1 MRACLCVF
9 VCVCVCI
16 SGLSVW
22 VALIHRRRFD
32 LCCVGVNVSVSLSLS
47 RLISRTKAKTRS
59 DPIRSRSPFP
69 FVRFVSGTYV
79 ISFSL
84 TLLPGIINLPAD
96 PRDINS
102 GLQIH
107 TQQRDWEG
115 DREKAREIEKE
126 SRNTCSWSCRQL
138 FLTIFPIKIMRLIWS
153 CN

>member
-1 MRACLCVF
+1 MRACLYVFACVS
-9 VCVCVCI
+9 VCVCI

-32 LCCVGVNVSVSLSLS
+32 LCCVGVNVSVSLS

-79 ISFSL
+79 ISLS
-84 TLLPGIINLPAD
+84 LLPGIINLPAD

-107 TQQRDWEG
+107 TQQRDWEAT
-115 DREKAREIEKE
+115 REKEREIE
-126 SRNTCSWSCRQL
+126 SRRAGIPVAEAVGSSSWLSSRS
-138 FLTIFPIKIMRLIWS
+138 RL
-153 CN
+153 CA